1 MNAKARKREKRK
13 AARSVSRE
21 QASQIQASKD
31 EAALDDA
38 ARGHEDA
45 IDVTGAEA
53 AGGMAM
59 TTAEIHEQAAAWI
72 LLLANSKFKSRG
84 ENETSDR
91 EKTIVV
97 RSMPAMV
104 TCIQDLVRW
113 VREVPEAGD
122 IGTFKIDWKFRTQ
135 TEEAMEKA
143 ANEAA
148 SRGEL
153 DGARSAQAATDAA
166 VIDPHR
172 PDPQY
177 MDLWSDVVDQIKSEC
192 PDASD
197 KVLHDRAA
205 KMFRIRKKRLKAKVK
220 KGHDQHV
227 VAMKDIS
234 NVKK

>member
-72 LLLANSKFKSRG
+72 LLLANTCSKFKSRG

-104 TCIQDLVRW
+104 TCIQD
-113 VREVPEAGD
+113 
-122 IGTFKIDWKFRTQ
+122 
-135 TEEAMEKA
+135 
-143 ANEAA
+143 
-148 SRGEL
+148 
-153 DGARSAQAATDAA
+153 
-166 VIDPHR
+166 
-172 PDPQY
+172 
-177 MDLWSDVVDQIKSEC
+177 WSDGC
-192 PDASD
+192 
-197 KVLHDRAA
+197 
-205 KMFRIRKKRLKAKVK
+205 KKCLK
-220 KGHDQHV
+220 QET
-227 VAMKDIS
+227 
-234 NVKK
+234 